1 MLMAKYD
8 FDVITVGG
16 GIGGAALA
24 RTLALNGYTVL
35 IAEREREFKDR
46 IRGEWIAPWGVAE
59 TQRLGIYD
67 LLMATCAHEQPFFHF
82 MGLGPA
88 RDLSTTTPQQ
98 LPALTFFHP
107 TMQELVLDAAR
118 TAGAEVWRG
127 ATVRDVRAGV
137 QPSASIEMA
146 GVVHEL
152 AARLVV
158 CADGRTSMG
167 RKWGGFAQHR
177 AQQRLIGAGVLLDD
191 MALADNTGVVLIVPG
206 AQRACALFPLGGGR
220 VRAYFNYCPDEVTR
234 LQGDADVSRFI
245 GESVSSGM
253 PSDYF
258 RGAKPAG
265 PLASFD
271 MTETW
276 VDHPYS
282 NGIALIGDAAG
293 SSDPTYGQGLSIT
306 ARDARVLGEKLL
318 ASNDW
323 SGAGDAYAAERDRY
337 FKSTLRV
344 EDWTSQFFFAQ
355 GPEADAIRARAL
367 PLLAADPTRFPD
379 HAFSGPD
386 LPSDE
391 SVRRRFFGED

>member
-1 MLMAKYD
+1 MAKYD

-16 GIGGAALA
+16 GLGGAALA
-24 RTLALNGYTVL
+24 RMLAANGLSVL
-35 IAEREREFKDR
+35 VAERERQFKDR

-59 TQRLGIYD
+59 TQKLGIYN

-82 MGLGPA
+82 MGLGPP
-88 RDLSTTTPQQ
+88 RDLRATTPHQ
-98 LPALTFFHP
+98 LPALTFLHAA
-107 TMQELVLDAAR
+107 MQEVVLDSAT

-127 ATVRDVRAGV
+127 TTVRDVRAGLKPV
-137 QPSASIEMA
+137 ASVEKD

-152 AARLVV
+152 TTRLVV

-167 RKWGGFAQHR
+167 RTWGGFAQHR
-177 AQQRLIGAGVLLDD
+177 APQRLLGAGVLFGD
-191 MALADNTGVVLIVPG
+191 MALAQDTGVVLMLPG

-220 VRAYFNYCPDEVTR
+220 VRAYLNYSQDGITR
-234 LQGDADVSRFI
+234 LQGDADVGRFI
-245 GESVSSGM
+245 DESVRTGI
-253 PSDYF
+253 PADYY
-258 RGAKPAG
+258 RGARRAG

-276 VDHPYS
+276 VDHPYA

-293 SSDPTYGQGLSIT
+293 ASDPTYGQGLSIT
-306 ARDARVLGEKLL
+306 SRDARVLGEKLI

-323 SGAGDAYAAERDRY
+323 SEACEAYAAERDRY

-344 EDWTSQFFFAQ
+344 EDWTSQLFFAQ
-355 GPEADAIRARAL
+355 GPEAEALRARAL
-367 PLLAADPTRFPD
+367 PLLATDPTRFPD

-386 LPSDE
+386 LPSDDN
-391 SVRRRFFGED
+391 VRLHLFGED